1 MSERINRIIQLIVC
15 LLILTECQ
23 NSMIPRAYMPDP
35 SMAGKSV
42 AGSWIVITIQQDLQ
56 LSPQAEMSG
65 ELIALE
71 NDTLFLLTDSEFL
84 KIRQDAVSTA
94 VLFPFRPQSKAI
106 YVITG
111 LSLLPTLIGAIIRP
125 DPGAA
130 LLIVGI
136 PLVVTGTLMGMSEHY
151 GNVMRY
157 PQKYSLNDLGRFAR
171 FPQGMPPDLDPEKL
185 HLK

>member
-65 ELIALE
+65 ELIAIE
-71 NDTLFLLTDSEFL
+71 NDTLFLLTDSAFL
-84 KIRQDAVSTA
+84 RIRQGTVSTA

-106 YVITG
+106 FVITG

-171 FPQGMPPDLDPEKL
+171 FPQGMPPDLDPGKL